1 MLEHGLVDAIRPTES
16 GPILAADPETTERVM
31 SSITQAVRDVE
42 QTGRRPVLVCSAGLR
57 SPLRR
62 LLRTVDPDLAVMS
75 YAELDRTVQVDAIGV
90 IDLSPTALAQTAG
103 SASEPT
109 RSPPAT
115 RDPHTRG

>member
-1 MLEHGLVDAIRPTES
+1 MHENRLPVVTLDPMLEHGLVDAIRPTES

-62 LLRTVDPDLAVMS
+62 PPRTVDPGLALIIS
-75 YAELDRTVQVDAIGV
+75 SHPHRTVPVEPNGV
-90 IDLSPTALAQTAG
+90 ID
-103 SASEPT
+103 
-109 RSPPAT
+109 
-115 RDPHTRG
+115 